1 MIGETASR
9 RADPPNGH
17 ALTTAV
23 MTGDGWRRRHDASKW
38 NIYDLLHRCQISI
51 DCEILGI
58 FASCIP
64 QISPFHG
71 LSVRK
76 RQSLV
81 PDFKIPATPPRDD
94 HFGELKCVGF
104 TKSHHTQVTIQERCG
119 AVNLRAKQI
128 GPEYRSKTRTADRKY
143 NLTPQ
148 GTIGPVESRLMSYGH
163 IAELVIGP
171 RAEISE
177 DLDRLITLAANT
189 GGERLWRSMG
199 SRSQREARAV
209 LKTAMRRQIGV
220 VAARENA
227 RLKRE
232 RLAILLSP
240 DGGAAA
246 AGRRRASRAYYTF
259 RQEQYFQHWHRY
271 D

>member
-1 MIGETASR
+1 M
-9 RADPPNGH
+9 
-17 ALTTAV
+17 
-23 MTGDGWRRRHDASKW
+23 ASK
-38 NIYDLLHRCQISI
+38 I
-51 DCEILGI
+51 
-58 FASCIP
+58 
-64 QISPFHG
+64 
-71 LSVRK
+71 
-76 RQSLV
+76 
-81 PDFKIPATPPRDD
+81 
-94 HFGELKCVGF
+94 
-104 TKSHHTQVTIQERCG
+104 
-119 AVNLRAKQI
+119 
-128 GPEYRSKTRTADRKY
+128 
-143 NLTPQ
+143 
-148 GTIGPVESRLMSYGH
+148 
-163 IAELVIGP
+163 
-171 RAEISE
+171 
-177 DLDRLITLAANT
+177 

-209 LKTAMRRQIGV
+209 LKTSMRRRIGV

>member
-1 MIGETASR
+1 MDVKGTPL
-9 RADPPNGH
+9 DPYGR

-23 MTGDGWRRRHDASKW
+23 MTGDGWRTRHDAIKW
-38 NIYDLLHRCQISI
+38 TIYDLVHGCQVPIC
-51 DCEILGI
+51 CEVLGL
-58 FASCIP
+58 FTTCIP
-64 QISPFHG
+64 QASQFHRQ
-71 LSVRK
+71 SVRK
-76 RQSLV
+76 RQSIV
-81 PDFKIPATPPRDD
+81 PDFMIRAVPPRDD
-94 HFGELKCVGF
+94 KLEELKCIGY
-104 TKSHHTQVTIQERCG
+104 TKTHHTAVTIQQRCG
-119 AVNLRAKQI
+119 AVKLRGQQLGPEHRAKA
-128 GPEYRSKTRTADRKY
+128 RTTDRTY
-143 NLTPQ
+143 NHTPQ
-148 GTIGPVESRLMSYGH
+148 GTVGPVETRLKSYGA
-163 IAELVIGP
+163 IGALVIGP
-171 RAEISE
+171 RAEISK
-177 DLDRLITLAANT
+177 DLDHLITMASKI

-209 LKTAMRRQIGV
+209 LKTSMRRRIGV

-271 D
+271 DN